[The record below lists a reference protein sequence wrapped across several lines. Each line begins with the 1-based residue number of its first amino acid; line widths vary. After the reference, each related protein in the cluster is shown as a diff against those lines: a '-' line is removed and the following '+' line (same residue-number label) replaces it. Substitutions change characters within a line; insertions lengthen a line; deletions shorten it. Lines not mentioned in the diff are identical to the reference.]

1 MVSSTIIHAIE
12 HITYRQ
18 NGRVVEGDGLRI
30 KSLWLRGFESHSK
43 NLVDIPKESI
53 ISFILNTCI
62 WCHLPLSILMTKKHT
77 GKMAEWSMVLVKG
90 TSQFGDMG
98 WSQTPL
104 ILSPSIESLS

>member
-30 KSLWLRGFESHSK
+30 NSLWLCGFESHSK
-43 NLVDIPKESI
+43 NIVDIPKESI

-77 GKMAEWSMVLVKG
+77 GKMAEWSMVLV
-90 TSQFGDMG
+90 
-98 WSQTPL
+98 
-104 ILSPSIESLS
+104 